1 MDEAG
6 EMMLV
11 SPKMP
16 DDEELGMSNES
27 TGTSVVLEDRHDK
40 LMETMA
46 IFQTR
51 NGQNLPWDGAAGRR
65 GRGAEKVEKRGHLQK
80 AQRRILGCRGSEGR
94 DHGANGVISRQD

>member
-6 EMMLV
+6 KMMLV
-11 SPKMP
+11 SPKTP
-16 DDEELGMSNES
+16 DDELGMSNES
-27 TGTSVVLEDRHDK
+27 TGTGVVLEDRRDK

-65 GRGAEKVEKRGHLQK
+65 GRSAEKVEKRGHLQK
-80 AQRRILGCRGSEGR
+80 VQRRNIRLSG
-94 DHGANGVISRQD
+94 Q

>member
-27 TGTSVVLEDRHDK
+27 TGTSVVLEDRRDK

-51 NGQNLPWDGAAGRR
+51 SGQNLPWDGAVGRR
-65 GRGAEKVEKRGHLQK
+65 GRGAEKAEKSGHLQK
-80 AQRRILGCRGSEGR
+80 AQRRNIRLSG
-94 DHGANGVISRQD
+94 Q